1 MTSTGFENY
10 AEALKIYLAKYREV
24 SCFDFCP
31 FSLTFSSFIFSTQKE
46 RLNNTT
52 TYQFQSQN
60 QRGDNQNQQRPGS
73 SYGAAAG
80 QAAATGTSA
89 GGGIDPS
96 TSTTYQGQEEGVNSI
111 LSPHGLDP
119 SQQQGVP
126 YGAVYPP
133 AATNNGVGSDP
144 Y

>member
-1 MTSTGFENY
+1 M
-10 AEALKIYLAKYREV
+10 
-24 SCFDFCP
+24 
-31 FSLTFSSFIFSTQKE
+31 
-46 RLNNTT
+46 NNTT

-73 SYGAAAG
+73 GYGGAAG
-80 QAAATGTSA
+80 QAAATGASA
-89 GGGIDPS
+89 GAGTDPS

-133 AATNNGVGSDP
+133 TATNNVVGSDP